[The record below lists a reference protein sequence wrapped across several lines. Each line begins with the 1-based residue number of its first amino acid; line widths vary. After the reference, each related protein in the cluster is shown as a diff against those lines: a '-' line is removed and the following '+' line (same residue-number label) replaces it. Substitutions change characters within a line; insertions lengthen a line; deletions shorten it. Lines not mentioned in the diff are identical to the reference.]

1 MENILPDN
9 ATIPLAAHYKA
20 GIPKKHLKLP
30 NPSDPIKQS
39 QPTILKVCEFV

>member
-20 GIPKKHLKLP
+20 GIPSILDNTAEEVTEP
-30 NPSDPIKQS
+30 VGNSPS
-39 QPTILKVCEFV
+39 QPAITCF